1 LEIVSDRRYTMA
13 ADVGTVWAALAGVDA
28 YQRWWPWL
36 RAFDASC
43 LCEADV
49 WRCTVRPPLPYTLR
63 LTVSLLEVV
72 QPALIRARVG
82 GDVAGHA
89 AVRLSPV
96 PGGCEVRLTSRLA
109 PARRSFAV
117 VAAIARPAA
126 VWAHDRVLDRG
137 AAQFVERALGATPG
151 SRTA

>member
-13 ADVGTVWAALAGVDA
+13 ADVATVWAALTGVDA

-43 LCEADV
+43 LCVADV
-49 WRCTVRPPLPYTLR
+49 WHCTVRPPLPYTLR
-63 LTVSLLEVV
+63 FTVSLLEVV
-72 QPALIRARVG
+72 QPALVRARVS
-82 GDVAGHA
+82 GDIAGDA
-89 AVRLSPV
+89 AVRLTPGT
-96 PGGCEVRLTSRLA
+96 GGCEVRVTSRLA

-117 VAAIARPAA
+117 IAAIARPAA

-137 AAQFVERALGATPG
+137 AAQFAERAIGEAPG
-151 SRTA
+151 STTA